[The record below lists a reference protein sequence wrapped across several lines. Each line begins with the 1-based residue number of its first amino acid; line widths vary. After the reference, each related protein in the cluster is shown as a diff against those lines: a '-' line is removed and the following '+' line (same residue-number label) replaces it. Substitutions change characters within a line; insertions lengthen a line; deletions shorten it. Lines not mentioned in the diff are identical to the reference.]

1 MLLINIDDLMP
12 CTFYA
17 LQVFSKKSKL
27 VYAHKIVEVLQ
38 LKSYLSILTALER
51 EFHTKLYKTIGL

>member
-1 MLLINIDDLMP
+1 MLLINIDDFDAMYIL
-12 CTFYA
+12 CIT
-17 LQVFSKKSKL
+17 VFSKKSEL

-51 EFHTKLYKTIGL
+51 EFHTKLY